1 MSKLRVPK
9 IPWVWAWGAVVLAF
23 PWSNAFMSIAT
34 AWLGLVTLTQMQKS
48 APAGAS
54 AIADKALRRTGWAL
68 ILLVVW
74 SGLSVLWGGEAQAC
88 LHDVRV
94 KLPLAVGGWAMIIM
108 ARQGRTL
115 DDQSLKLILK
125 GAVFSAGL
133 ATVSLIACDLLN
145 GGLTGGRQSS
155 LFISHI
161 RFGLWWALLLPWVGH
176 RLSVG
181 WAWACLIGALSAWTW
196 MEGVTGLLVGLALSP
211 WWLPAFTGTV
221 RGQKSRVK
229 GWPTVVEVRRNTV
242 LLAGIL
248 IPIFFLLARA
258 LPTAF
263 PQAEQL
269 PKQSRAGEI
278 YVHKLDRRVTE
289 NGHFVWTQLAWGE
302 LSSAWRGRSGI
313 PLDSIQGVLVRYLSS
328 KGLAKD
334 AEGVAAL
341 SKVEIEA
348 VASGVTSVVELRGG
362 AWQRRWNR
370 FKFNWGQWLD
380 GRRSPNA
387 SVLAR
392 AVYLEVAFDGW
403 RGLPPW
409 AKAIGVGVG
418 HVGQEMER
426 GFLRSY
432 PEWPPEGR
440 KRPHNQYLTL
450 ALTLGVVGLGVF
462 LWALTS
468 MWAHRACRPG
478 VLLLVLSCLTEDTL
492 ETQAG
497 VTLAVVALAFGAFL
511 KTEQPQQ

>member
-34 AWLGLVTLTQMQKS
+34 AWLGLVTLTQMQQS

-54 AIADKALRRTGWAL
+54 ATADKALRRTGWAL

-302 LSSAWRGRSGI
+302 LSSAWRAAAASHLI
-313 PLDSIQGVLVRYLSS
+313 RYKAFWCAIYRR
-328 KGLAKD
+328 KGWPKTP
-334 AEGVAAL
+334 
-341 SKVEIEA
+341 KV
-348 VASGVTSVVELRGG
+348 
-362 AWQRRWNR
+362 
-370 FKFNWGQWLD
+370 
-380 GRRSPNA
+380 
-387 SVLAR
+387 
-392 AVYLEVAFDGW
+392 
-403 RGLPPW
+403 LPPCQ
-409 AKAIGVGVG
+409 K
-418 HVGQEMER
+418 
-426 GFLRSY
+426 LKL
-432 PEWPPEGR
+432 GR
-440 KRPHNQYLTL
+440 
-450 ALTLGVVGLGVF
+450 
-462 LWALTS
+462 
-468 MWAHRACRPG
+468 
-478 VLLLVLSCLTEDTL
+478 
-492 ETQAG
+492 
-497 VTLAVVALAFGAFL
+497 
-511 KTEQPQQ
+511 